1 MSEQT
6 KESKKLAPVVYA
18 LSKASRCFACDC
30 KLEKDT
36 IVKLQQG
43 KDEQEVLC
51 ASCAGLKGFVLL
63 AAGNAE
69 LTRAA
74 KKLSK
79 NTFVVMQWSEL
90 WKCYERRGLFVEQ
103 TVLDLAKTQIAAS
116 NKKDN

>member
-1 MSEQT
+1 MSEQQKDT
-6 KESKKLAPVVYA
+6 KKFAPVVYA
-18 LSKASRCFACDC
+18 LSKPSRCFGCDI
-30 KLEKDT
+30 KLEKGA
-36 IVKLQQG
+36 IAKLQQG

-51 ASCAGLKGFVLL
+51 ASCAGLKDFALL

-90 WKCYERRGLFVEQ
+90 WKCYERKGLLVEQ
-103 TVLDLAKTQIAAS
+103 TVLDQAKTQIGS
-116 NKKDN
+116 GDKKKK